1 MEEVNEAEEEA
12 AEEEEEEDVEIVSN
26 QSVIEED
33 EPISNKRKRYI
44 KLYLSPKERRKRIS
58 DR

>member
-1 MEEVNEAEEEA
+1 MEEVNEVEEEA

-44 KLYLSPKERRKRIS
+44 KLYLSPKVKEKKR
-58 DR
+58 

>member
-1 MEEVNEAEEEA
+1 MEEVNEVEEEA

-44 KLYLSPKERRKRIS
+44 KLYLSAKVKEKKR
-58 DR
+58 